1 MKETVTE
8 SAFVNAFDEANRA
21 NNFSRAARRAMFEYF
36 EEYEE
41 DCGVEMDFDVI
52 AICCEWSHYDTL
64 QECLDQYDNINTL
77 EDLRDHTTVIKVTE
91 WKVAPVEGV
100 GFNVST
106 TLTEVDAGVV
116 IQDF

>member
-41 DCGVEMDFDVI
+41 DCGGEMDFDVI

-64 QECLDQYDNINTL
+64 QECLDQYDNINFIGKSSRS
-77 EDLRDHTTVIKVTE
+77 RDRTKQRL
-91 WKVAPVEGV
+91 G
-100 GFNVST
+100 
-106 TLTEVDAGVV
+106 
-116 IQDF
+116 